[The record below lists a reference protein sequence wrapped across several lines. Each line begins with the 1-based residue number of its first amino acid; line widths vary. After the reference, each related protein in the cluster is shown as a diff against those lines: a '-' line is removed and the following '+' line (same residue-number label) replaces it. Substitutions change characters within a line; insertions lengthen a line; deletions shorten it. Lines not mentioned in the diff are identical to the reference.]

1 MEHTIESDPLRA
13 LRRDIEAQN
22 VELSE
27 SEWEE
32 VSSICQVI
40 SYEKKAEITAR
51 QKMTPSVLFVTNG
64 VCADQITRPEGHSV
78 IGRFFKP
85 GDFCAETKLS
95 TDEHTPEHNIL
106 ATTYVEGVLIP
117 MALWLTEYFDGGGIG
132 LYARKKMFQ
141 AHNFDIDLMRVKTL
155 NRTIETYEF
164 LKTRQPCVIQVVAQI
179 YIAQFLGITP
189 EGLSRFLRTKP

>member
-1 MEHTIESDPLRA
+1 MEHRTKSNPLKA
-13 LRRDIEAQN
+13 LRRDIEAQD
-22 VELSE
+22 VELSQ
-27 SEWEE
+27 SEWKEF
-32 VSSICQVI
+32 SSVCQVT

-51 QKMTPSVLFVTNG
+51 QTMNPSILFVTNG
-64 VCADQITRPEGHSV
+64 VCADQIMSPEGQSV
-78 IGRFFKP
+78 IGRFFQP
-85 GDFCAETKLS
+85 GDFCAGTKLS

-117 MALWLTEYFDGGGIG
+117 MALWLREYFDGGRLG

-155 NRTIETYEF
+155 NRTFETYEF
-164 LKTRQPCVIQVVAQI
+164 LKTRQPCVIQLVAQI
-179 YIAQFLGITP
+179 HIAQFLGISP